1 MAKPYKEGQGW
12 CVRQRYAGQD
22 IYLSGFP
29 SQAAATKAARAAI
42 SDIERSGA
50 ARGLGPHRTTLAQA
64 LQDFALEHL
73 QRLKGAPQEAR
84 RLNKYLLAARLHLV
98 ELSPAPAPSNV
109 RFVVTLGSQGEDRRI
124 PKGLGGYRKAL
135 LTKTAD
141 SDKLRRVLAQT
152 AVADISRSDVQ
163 RFMDS
168 LSSDGL
174 SAATVA
180 LERALLRGF
189 FNHAHT
195 KWNWSQPAE
204 NPATKLSL
212 PTIDNQRERVLSLDE
227 QKLLDAAF
235 DDAASQTHRHVVVLL
250 RETAMRASEPMLHAK
265 WGQVDWE
272 RCILKLDDGKNGKR
286 EVPLSPSALDALKA
300 LVPGEQDQPIVG
312 ITYEALKASMR
323 RALERAGIQDFHLH
337 DLRHTAA
344 TRMALETGNVFL
356 VKALTGHKNMA
367 MVNRYVNVKAT
378 DVVEVMHRKA
388 AVELSSTGDQHG
400 SKEVAASGLMD
411 GQNFFSAKQV
421 QALVANAVSDAMAG
435 AAEERV
441 PAAVVRKAQSSNV
454 LPFRRAA

>member
-1 MAKPYKEGQGW
+1 
-12 CVRQRYAGQD
+12 
-22 IYLSGFP
+22 
-29 SQAAATKAARAAI
+29 
-42 SDIERSGA
+42 
-50 ARGLGPHRTTLAQA
+50 
-64 LQDFALEHL
+64 
-73 QRLKGAPQEAR
+73 
-84 RLNKYLLAARLHLV
+84 
-98 ELSPAPAPSNV
+98 
-109 RFVVTLGSQGEDRRI
+109 
-124 PKGLGGYRKAL
+124 
-135 LTKTAD
+135 
-141 SDKLRRVLAQT
+141 
-152 AVADISRSDVQ
+152 
-163 RFMDS
+163 
-168 LSSDGL
+168 
-174 SAATVA
+174 
-180 LERALLRGF
+180 
-189 FNHAHT
+189 
-195 KWNWSQPAE
+195 
-204 NPATKLSL
+204 
-212 PTIDNQRERVLSLDE
+212 
-227 QKLLDAAF
+227 
-235 DDAASQTHRHVVVLL
+235 
-250 RETAMRASEPMLHAK
+250 
-265 WGQVDWE
+265 
-272 RCILKLDDGKNGKR
+272 
-286 EVPLSPSALDALKA
+286 VPLSPSALDALKA